1 MRWSLLLARAIA
13 FLVLATCIVHCI
25 HTLQLRWFSVVPLRA
40 KVSCN
45 PLIEYLLICFFHVLY
60 VSRLFVSVTG
70 DVSVLFSLS
79 LSLPLSLPLSLS
91 LCMCICFVLYQCSR
105 VLFDVYYEFALVHW
119 YNEEMETFPLFFL
132 LLFQKVQIYFYT
144 YMSLVNW
151 DIPYTARYTHV
162 QKRKLSWCWL
172 RDFVVYIVRRVC

>member
-79 LSLPLSLPLSLS
+79 LSLSLS
-91 LCMCICFVLYQCSR
+91 LFVCVSVLCCTSVHVFYSMSITNSPSFTDITRKWKRFLYFFFSFSKRYKFIFIRTCRLLIEIFLILRDIHMYRNASCR
-105 VLFDVYYEFALVHW
+105 DVDCVI
-119 YNEEMETFPLFFL
+119 
-132 LLFQKVQIYFYT
+132 LLFI
-144 YMSLVNW
+144 L
-151 DIPYTARYTHV
+151 
-162 QKRKLSWCWL
+162 
-172 RDFVVYIVRRVC
+172 